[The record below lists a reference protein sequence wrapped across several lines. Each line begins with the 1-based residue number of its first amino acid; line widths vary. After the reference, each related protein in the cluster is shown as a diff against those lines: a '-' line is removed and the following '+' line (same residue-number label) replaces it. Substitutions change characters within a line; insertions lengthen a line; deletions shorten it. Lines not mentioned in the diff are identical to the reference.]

1 MIVGAALLL
10 VAHHVLE
17 EQVQLVEHVPLIFII
32 IEVVDVAGATAG
44 FWLLGVFC
52 GSFAIGIP
60 ADRFVVED
68 CLS

>member
-1 MIVGAALLL
+1 MIVGTALLL
-10 VAHHVLE
+10 VAHHVLK

-32 IEVVDVAGATAG
+32 IEVVVAGTTAG

-52 GSFAIGIP
+52 GSFTIGIP
-60 ADRFVVED
+60 ADRFIVED